1 MWQYVTLWAARQWQL
16 RGTYLSLFL
25 NSNEVSWYLSS
36 LPRISVQMTAHSI
49 IIHSK
54 DWAMFQLWTF
64 DQSLYNQNIVR
75 FGQPS
80 RIFLTSMCNYT
91 LTSLSL
97 TQCHTVIH
105 SVNPSYVKSDMTSTV
120 CRKNLQGVKLPSI
133 CEVYCEAAFSFF
145 LPETWIHLPKNVFI
159 FPFSHKTHIYFLWEI
174 NREKKKVWIREICNK
189 PGFNHQLCNIMI
201 RLNGYNLLLFRN
213 HVNSPSMSKKNIVTI
228 K

>member
-1 MWQYVTLWAARQWQL
+1 MDLKSAVWLGSVWGAWALDGNMWQYVTLRAARQWQL

-54 DWAMFQLWTF
+54 DWAMFQFWTF
-64 DQSLYNQNIVR
+64 DRSLYNQNIVR

-91 LTSLSL
+91 LTSLFL

-105 SVNPSYVKSDMTSTV
+105 SVNPSYVKSDMVSTV

-133 CEVYCEAAFSFF
+133 CEVYCEAAFFFSF
-145 LPETWIHLPKNVFI
+145 LKHEFI
-159 FPFSHKTHIYFLWEI
+159 FRRTCLFFFFHTKTTSTFSGKQI
-174 NREKKKVWIREICNK
+174 EKRKRY
-189 PGFNHQLCNIMI
+189 G
-201 RLNGYNLLLFRN
+201 
-213 HVNSPSMSKKNIVTI
+213 
-228 K
+228 

>member
-1 MWQYVTLWAARQWQL
+1 
-16 RGTYLSLFL
+16 
-25 NSNEVSWYLSS
+25 
-36 LPRISVQMTAHSI
+36 MTAHSI

-64 DQSLYNQNIVR
+64 DRSLYNQNIVR

-91 LTSLSL
+91 FTSLSL

-105 SVNPSYVKSDMTSTV
+105 SVNPSYVKSDMASTV

-133 CEVYCEAAFSFF
+133 CEVYCEAAFFFSFLKHEVVFWRTCLFF
-145 LPETWIHLPKNVFI
+145 LFHTK
-159 FPFSHKTHIYFLWEI
+159 KHIYFLREI
-174 NREKKKVWIREICNK
+174 NREKKKVWIREVCNK
-189 PGFNHQLCNIMI
+189 PGFNHQLCSIMI
-201 RLNGYNLLLFRN
+201 RLDGYNLLLFRN
-213 HVNSPSMSKKNIVTI
+213 HVNSPSMSKKNIVTT

>member
-1 MWQYVTLWAARQWQL
+1 MPRPNPASAEANSEILVHFMDCESELLEMEDTFIEKHLWKTRMDLKSAQFNWKSVSGTWALDGNMWQYVTLWAARQWQL
-16 RGTYLSLFL
+16 GGTYLSLFL

-64 DQSLYNQNIVR
+64 DRSLYNQNIVR

-91 LTSLSL
+91 FTSLSL
-97 TQCHTVIH
+97 TQCHTAIH
-105 SVNPSYVKSDMTSTV
+105 SVNPSYAKSDMATTV

-133 CEVYCEAAFSFF
+133 CEVYCEAAFFFPSWNTNSSSKKRVYFSFF
-145 LPETWIHLPKNVFI
+145 
-159 FPFSHKTHIYFLWEI
+159 Y
-174 NREKKKVWIREICNK
+174 
-189 PGFNHQLCNIMI
+189 
-201 RLNGYNLLLFRN
+201 
-213 HVNSPSMSKKNIVTI
+213 
-228 K
+228 